1 MSRTFTVMDVCER
14 YGVDQHT
21 VLKWLK
27 TGELKGFSVSVSP
40 GSKRPR
46 WRITD
51 QALAAFELS
60 RTPAPPI
67 PRARRRKP
75 ADAGDVIKFY

>member
-1 MSRTFTVMDVCER
+1 MSGRTFTVKDVCER

-21 VLKWLK
+21 VLAWIKS
-27 TGELKGFSVSVSP
+27 GELKALSVSVRP

-46 WRITD
+46 WRITE
-51 QALAAFELS
+51 QAIAAFELS
-60 RTPAPPI
+60 RTPAPPL

-75 ADAGDVIKFY
+75 ADDVISFY